1 MKRKR
6 SAKGERKERPRLSNF
21 NTDHVD
27 LANLGHRHLRIH
39 VAVKDAF
46 PNSIIKNQISYKI
59 LSSAVKALQDPA
71 IAKSLESLE
80 EDVDAKMKVLEY
92 VSIFLSNDYSLTFS
106 VRSGV
111 QLVSSE
117 ES

>member
-1 MKRKR
+1 V
-6 SAKGERKERPRLSNF
+6 KGERKERPRLSNF

-80 EDVDAKMKVLEY
+80 VDANAKMKVLEY